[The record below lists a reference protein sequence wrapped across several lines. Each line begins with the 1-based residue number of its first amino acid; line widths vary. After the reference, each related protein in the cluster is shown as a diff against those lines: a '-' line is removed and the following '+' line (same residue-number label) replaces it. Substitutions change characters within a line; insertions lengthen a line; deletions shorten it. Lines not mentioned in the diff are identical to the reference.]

1 MKVII
6 LKQKAKMEQVEIRN
20 VIMRKGRKIGGG
32 ESNQNEKNTKE
43 EKICTIYWQ
52 LPHVSIS

>member
-1 MKVII
+1 
-6 LKQKAKMEQVEIRN
+6 MEQVEIRN

-32 ESNQNEKNTKE
+32 ESNQNEKYTKK